1 MICLIA
7 LEALLILFAAPLPV
21 SVRLHVSDERSYAAA
36 SVSLFGARL
45 VTARAEI
52 AKDRV
57 RMRINGKNAEEFR
70 TKKPRVGRDGIMR
83 AAKAVRR
90 AKLVKSGSFSLCVG
104 AADCADGAML
114 WGACAAVLSMLPK
127 GAKRRVHWDRESA
140 RFALDA
146 AVGIRVSLFQ
156 AAALT
161 FALLRKP

>member
-52 AKDRV
+52 VKDRV
-57 RMRINGKNAEEFR
+57 RMRINGKNAAEFG
-70 TKKPRVGRDGIMR
+70 KGKPHVGKEGIMR
-83 AAKAVRR
+83 AAETARR
-90 AKLVKSGSFSLCVG
+90 LKPVKSGSFSLCVG
-104 AADCADGAML
+104 ASECADGAML
-114 WGACAAVLSMLPK
+114 WGVCAALLSMLPK
-127 GAKRRVHWDRESA
+127 GTEKRVHWDRDTA

-156 AAALT
+156 AAELAV
-161 FALLRKP
+161 ALLRKP

>member
-1 MICLIA
+1 MISLIA

-70 TKKPRVGRDGIMR
+70 TKNR
-83 AAKAVRR
+83 ASTGTELCVRR
-90 AKLVKSGSFSLCVG
+90 KRS
-104 AADCADGAML
+104 DGRN
-114 WGACAAVLSMLPK
+114 W
-127 GAKRRVHWDRESA
+127 
-140 RFALDA
+140 
-146 AVGIRVSLFQ
+146 
-156 AAALT
+156 
-161 FALLRKP
+161 

>member
-57 RMRINGKNAEEFR
+57 RMRINGKTRKNSAQKTARRQGWNYACGESGQTGE
-70 TKKPRVGRDGIMR
+70 TCEVGQLF
-83 AAKAVRR
+83 AVR
-90 AKLVKSGSFSLCVG
+90 GCGGLCG
-104 AADCADGAML
+104 
-114 WGACAAVLSMLPK
+114 
-127 GAKRRVHWDRESA
+127 RRN
-140 RFALDA
+140 
-146 AVGIRVSLFQ
+146 AVGCVCGGAFDASEGSEK
-156 AAALT
+156 ASALGQGVGEVR
-161 FALLRKP
+161 A